1 MNAEHAGGA
10 AWLSYGI
17 AFLVPF
23 VVCLLLARRGHAR
36 TAWWLPG
43 GILVMTLMF
52 VGAGVWLSGEIQT
65 GVGAA
70 RTLGLLSAPAILG
83 GVAGIL
89 LGRRSA

>member
-1 MNAEHAGGA
+1 MSAC
-10 AWLSYGI
+10 SS
-17 AFLVPF
+17 
-23 VVCLLLARRGHAR
+23 
-36 TAWWLPG
+36 
-43 GILVMTLMF
+43 LVMTLMF

>member
-1 MNAEHAGGA
+1 MNADVPAGAG
-10 AWLSYGI
+10 WLSHGL

-23 VVCLLLARRGHAR
+23 VICLLLARRGHAR

-65 GVGAA
+65 GIGAA
-70 RTLGLLSAPAILG
+70 RSLALLAAPAILG

>member
-1 MNAEHAGGA
+1 MNAGDANGS
-10 AWLSYGI
+10 AWLYFGF
-17 AFLVPF
+17 AFLLPF
-23 VVCLLLARRGHAR
+23 VICLLLARRGHAR

-65 GVGAA
+65 GIGAA
-70 RTLGLLSAPAILG
+70 RTLGLLAVPGIVG